1 MKYRFWQYLLY
12 PFSLGYILVTTI
24 RNWLFD
30 HGILLQA
37 KAYKKPII
45 CIGNLTVGG
54 TGKTPMV
61 EFLLQMFA
69 GQYKLAVLSR
79 GYGRKTKGYLAIDE
93 RASAITVGDE
103 PFQLYQKFKD
113 KAQFYVCEQRVL
125 GLDRIFETS
134 NTELVLLDDAYQHR
148 YVQAKVN
155 ILLSDYG
162 RLFYQDLVLPAGRL
176 RETRSG
182 AQRASMVVVTK
193 CPKDL
198 SQQERDAIM
207 ARIAAYTN
215 ANTRVFFSEI
225 VYDEVV
231 VVQGALHT
239 SSNMIL
245 LSGIA
250 NPKPLKEHV
259 ASHYH
264 LIKTFEFPDHHNFTA
279 QEILQIAATCRVE
292 RDTFLLTTE
301 KDFQRLSP
309 FMPQFEGISLGYL
322 PIKFGFYGKETE
334 IQNLIGG
341 LVK

>member
-12 PFSLGYILVTTI
+12 PFSLGYILVTAV

-30 HGILLQA
+30 RGIILQA
-37 KAYKKPII
+37 KTYDKPII

-61 EFLLQMFA
+61 EFLLRMLTE
-69 GQYKLAVLSR
+69 QYKLAVLSR

-93 RASAITVGDE
+93 HASATTVGDE
-103 PFQLYQKFKD
+103 PFQLYQKFKT
-113 KAQFYVCEQRVL
+113 KAQFYVCEQRVF

-134 NTELVLLDDAYQHR
+134 NAELVLLDDAYQHR

-162 RLFYQDLVLPAGRL
+162 RLFYNDLVLPAGRL
-176 RETRSG
+176 RESRSG
-182 AQRASMVVVTK
+182 AQRADLVLVTK
-193 CPKDL
+193 CPKEI
-198 SQQERDAIM
+198 SQHEQDTIV
-207 ARIAAYTN
+207 ARVSAYTSV
-215 ANTRVFFSEI
+215 NTPVFFSEI
-225 VYDEVV
+225 VYDAVV
-231 VVQGALHT
+231 EVQGLLHT
-239 SSNMIL
+239 SSNVVL

-250 NPKPLKEHV
+250 NPMPLKEHV
-259 ASHYH
+259 ASHYR
-264 LIKTFEFPDHHNFTA
+264 LIKTFEFPDHHNFTE
-279 QEILQIAATCRVE
+279 QEILRIVDICRAE
-292 RDTFLLTTE
+292 RNTFLLTTE

-322 PIKFGFYGKETE
+322 PIKFGFYGKESE
-334 IQNLIGG
+334 IQNLIGS